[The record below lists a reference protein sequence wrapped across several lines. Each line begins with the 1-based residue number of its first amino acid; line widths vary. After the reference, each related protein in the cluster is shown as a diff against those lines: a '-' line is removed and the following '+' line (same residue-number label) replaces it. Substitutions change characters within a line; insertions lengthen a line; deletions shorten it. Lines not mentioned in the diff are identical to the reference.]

1 MAENNS
7 INHIAPE
14 FTSTEFISTDFI
26 SAESVPYTFGRVL
39 SSPHLRTIG
48 LRCIASIFRNFFFLQ
63 SRAAFL
69 PGLIPVSRVDHPL
82 DNKIP
87 FLPSKVNIY
96 LDFVAF
102 WVRAVGFLLRR
113 CGRKALEPAQ
123 NFLETMGDLYALAAE
138 VYRKNLSTTERPFYI
153 KRPRFLLIHALDP
166 HLMCIPSLHV
176 MVVIRTYTLFAE
188 ILKLIGE
195 EERFA
200 QNVEELRHGALAITE
215 AVLYI
220 KQHSVNCIPAAMYAM
235 TKFDSKLFPPEEA
248 ERFASNIFS
257 DAEKLDKAEVLEI
270 RERIVSLYRRF
281 LDQSQASGNSVDWTE
296 PLLAFLKEH
305 PRTEPQSVAS
315 MMRSPPL
322 LK

>member
-1 MAENNS
+1 VAEKKQCE
-7 INHIAPE
+7 HTAA
-14 FTSTEFISTDFI
+14 EFISTEFI
-26 SAESVPYTFGRVL
+26 SAESVPLTFVRVL
-39 SSPHLRTIG
+39 SSPYLRTTG
-48 LRCIASIFRNFFFLQ
+48 LRCIASILRNFFFLQ

-69 PGLIPVSRVDHPL
+69 PGLIPVSKVDHPL
-82 DNKIP
+82 DSKIP
-87 FLPSKVNIY
+87 FLPTKVNIY

-102 WVRAVGFLLRR
+102 WIRTMGFLLRH
-113 CGRKALEPAQ
+113 CGRKALEPVR
-123 NFLETMGDLYALAAE
+123 NFMETMGGLYALAAE

-153 KRPRFLLIHALDP
+153 RSPRFLIIHSLDP

-176 MVVIRTYTLFAE
+176 MVVIRTYTRFAE

-200 QNVEELRHGALAITE
+200 QNVEELRRGALAITE

-235 TKFDSKLFPPEEA
+235 TKFDSSLFPPEEA
-248 ERFASNIFS
+248 ERFASDIFI
-257 DAEKLDKAEVLEI
+257 DAEKPDKAETLEI

-281 LDQSQASGNSVDWTE
+281 LAHSQAPQCNSPKYNSTDWTE

-305 PRTEPQSVAS
+305 PQ
-315 MMRSPPL
+315 
-322 LK
+322 K

>member
-1 MAENNS
+1 MTKKTQVD
-7 INHIAPE
+7 HIA
-14 FTSTEFISTDFI
+14 TEFI
-26 SAESVPYTFGRVL
+26 SAESVPLTFVRVL
-39 SSPHLRTIG
+39 SSPYLRATG

-82 DNKIP
+82 DDKIP
-87 FLPSKVNIY
+87 FLPAKVNIY
-96 LDFVAF
+96 LDFVSF
-102 WVRAVGFLLRR
+102 WIRTVGFLLRH
-113 CGRKALEPAQ
+113 CGRRALEPVR
-123 NFLETMGDLYALAAE
+123 NFLETMGGLYALAAE
-138 VYRKNLSTTERPFYI
+138 VYRKNLSTTKRPFYI

-188 ILKLIGE
+188 ITKLMGE

-235 TKFDSKLFPPEEA
+235 TRFDSELFPPEEA
-248 ERFASNIFS
+248 ERFASDIFI
-257 DAEKLDKAEVLEI
+257 DAEKPDKAEILQI
-270 RERIVSLYRRF
+270 RERIASLYRHF
-281 LDQSQASGNSVDWTE
+281 LAHGQASECNSADWAE

-305 PRTEPQSVAS
+305 PRTRTEPQGVAS
-315 MMRSPPL
+315 MMRGSPL